1 MRRASLARP
10 AHPSGERLWCVR
22 PSAGYAEYDPPAGHW
37 RVPEMLLV
45 SMGLFPDDRML
56 RRSLVASGTAGYL
69 DDRLAA
75 FFFVAS
81 KSRSDAADVEV
92 VRLADLLAK
101 LVQVLNDRVTAFH
114 GALPDGNS
122 SGVQNNRRTQVRRAA
137 DCLNGTTHRRVCEV
151 PAGPCQ

>member
-81 KSRSDAADVEV
+81 KGRSDAAGVGV
-92 VRLADLLAK
+92 VGLSHLAAERLPG
-101 LVQVLNDRVTAFH
+101 LNH
-114 GALPDGNS
+114 
-122 SGVQNNRRTQVRRAA
+122 
-137 DCLNGTTHRRVCEV
+137 
-151 PAGPCQ
+151 